1 MGFIKHR
8 DPNKHPG
15 ILTTSVAR
23 YSAMYPVNES
33 PEHAVGRCLDFWNRF
48 GARGETPG
56 YREELALHGW
66 TGTEIIIGS
75 DLKELLWSGISD
87 DWVNFAPR
95 LFPQKL
101 KRSMLGRNRVLV
113 AARRASAEGEFFTEL
128 YCTPSDII
136 ANNDSI
142 LNDVL
147 YETLHQF
154 EEEYRN
160 TGLLRGGATYF
171 YAADLPKD
179 HFLETQNIYCI
190 HRDVKRRRKGKI

>member
-1 MGFIKHR
+1 MGFIKRR

-75 DLKELLWSGISD
+75 DLKESLWTGVS
-87 DWVNFAPR
+87 DWVEVVPH

-101 KRSMLGRNRVLV
+101 KRSMLGRNRILV

-147 YETLHQF
+147 YVTLHQF
-154 EEEYRN
+154 EEEYQS

-171 YAADLPKD
+171 YADDLPKD

-190 HRDVKRRRKGKI
+190 HRDVQRRRKGKI

>member
-1 MGFIKHR
+1 MGFIKRR

>member
-15 ILTTSVAR
+15 ILSTSVAR

-87 DWVNFAPR
+87 DWVNLAPR

>member
-15 ILTTSVAR
+15 FLTTSVAR
-23 YSAMYPVNES
+23 YSAMYPANES

-113 AARRASAEGEFFTEL
+113 AARRASAGGEFFTEL

-154 EEEYRN
+154 EEEYQG

-190 HRDVKRRRKGKI
+190 RRDIKRRRKGKI

>member
-1 MGFIKHR
+1 
-8 DPNKHPG
+8 
-15 ILTTSVAR
+15 
-23 YSAMYPVNES
+23 MYPVNES

-87 DWVNFAPR
+87 DWVNIAPR

-101 KRSMLGRNRVLV
+101 KRSMIGRNRILV

-147 YETLHQF
+147 YVTLHQF
-154 EEEYRN
+154 EEEYQS

-171 YAADLPKD
+171 YADDLPKD

>member
-1 MGFIKHR
+1 MGFIKRR

-15 ILTTSVAR
+15 ILSTSVAR

-87 DWVNFAPR
+87 DWVNLAPR

>member
-15 ILTTSVAR
+15 FLTTSVAR

-33 PEHAVGRCLDFWNRF
+33 PEHAVGRCLGFWNRF

-87 DWVNFAPR
+87 DWVNIAPR

-113 AARRASAEGEFFTEL
+113 AARRASAEGEFFTEI

-147 YETLHQF
+147 YDTLHQF
-154 EEEYRN
+154 EEEYRK

-190 HRDVKRRRKGKI
+190 RRDVKRRRKGKI

>member
-1 MGFIKHR
+1 MGFIKRR

-15 ILTTSVAR
+15 ILSTSVAR

-87 DWVNFAPR
+87 DWVNLAPR

-147 YETLHQF
+147 YVTLHQF
-154 EEEYRN
+154 EEEYQS

>member
-101 KRSMLGRNRVLV
+101 KRSMLGRNRVLI
-113 AARRASAEGEFFTEL
+113 AARRTSAEGEFFTEL

-190 HRDVKRRRKGKI
+190 RRVVKRRRKGKI

>member
-1 MGFIKHR
+1 MGFIKRR

-75 DLKELLWSGISD
+75 DLKEFLWWGISD
-87 DWVNFAPR
+87 DWVNIAPR

-101 KRSMLGRNRVLV
+101 KRSMLGRNRILV

-128 YCTPSDII
+128 FCTPSDII

-147 YETLHQF
+147 YVTLHQF
-154 EEEYRN
+154 EEEYQS

>member
-1 MGFIKHR
+1 MGFIKRR

-15 ILTTSVAR
+15 ILSTSVAR

-56 YREELALHGW
+56 YREEVALHGW

-101 KRSMLGRNRVLV
+101 KRSMLGRNRVLI

-147 YETLHQF
+147 YVTLHQF
-154 EEEYRN
+154 EEEYQS

>member
-1 MGFIKHR
+1 MGFIKRR

-15 ILTTSVAR
+15 ILSTSVAR

-101 KRSMLGRNRVLV
+101 KRSMLGRNRVLI

-154 EEEYRN
+154 EEEYQG

>member
-1 MGFIKHR
+1 MGFIKRR

-15 ILTTSVAR
+15 ILSTSVAR

-75 DLKELLWSGISD
+75 DLKELLWSGVS
-87 DWVNFAPR
+87 DWVDFAPR

-101 KRSMLGRNRVLV
+101 KRSMLGMNRLV
-113 AARRASAEGEFFTEL
+113 IAARRTSAEGEFF
-128 YCTPSDII
+128 YR
-136 ANNDSI
+136 
-142 LNDVL
+142 
-147 YETLHQF
+147 TLLHPK
-154 EEEYRN
+154 RHH
-160 TGLLRGGATYF
+160 RG
-171 YAADLPKD
+171 
-179 HFLETQNIYCI
+179 
-190 HRDVKRRRKGKI
+190 

>member
-15 ILTTSVAR
+15 FLTTSVAR

-75 DLKELLWSGISD
+75 D
-87 DWVNFAPR
+87 F
-95 LFPQKL
+95 
-101 KRSMLGRNRVLV
+101 
-113 AARRASAEGEFFTEL
+113 
-128 YCTPSDII
+128 
-136 ANNDSI
+136 
-142 LNDVL
+142 
-147 YETLHQF
+147 
-154 EEEYRN
+154 
-160 TGLLRGGATYF
+160 
-171 YAADLPKD
+171 
-179 HFLETQNIYCI
+179 
-190 HRDVKRRRKGKI
+190 

>member
-8 DPNKHPG
+8 DPNKYPG
-15 ILTTSVAR
+15 FLTTSVAR

-33 PEHAVGRCLDFWNRF
+33 PEHAVERCLDFWNRF

-87 DWVNFAPR
+87 DWVNLAPR

>member
-101 KRSMLGRNRVLV
+101 KRSMLGRNRVLI

-154 EEEYRN
+154 EEEYQG

>member
-75 DLKELLWSGISD
+75 DLKVLLWSGISD
-87 DWVNFAPR
+87 DWVNLAPR

-154 EEEYRN
+154 EEEYGN

>member
-101 KRSMLGRNRVLV
+101 KRSMLGRHRVLI

-147 YETLHQF
+147 YVTLHQF
-154 EEEYRN
+154 EEEYQS

>member
-1 MGFIKHR
+1 MGFIKRR

-75 DLKELLWSGISD
+75 DLKEFLWWGISD
-87 DWVNFAPR
+87 DWVNIAPR

-101 KRSMLGRNRVLV
+101 KRSMLGRNRILV

-128 YCTPSDII
+128 FCTPSDII

-147 YETLHQF
+147 YVTLHQF
-154 EEEYRN
+154 EEEYQS

-171 YAADLPKD
+171 YADDLPKD
-179 HFLETQNIYCI
+179 HILETQNIYCI

>member
-101 KRSMLGRNRVLV
+101 KRSMLGRNRVLI

>member
-75 DLKELLWSGISD
+75 DLKEFLWWGISD
-87 DWVNFAPR
+87 DWVNIAPR

-101 KRSMLGRNRVLV
+101 KRSMLGRNRILV

-128 YCTPSDII
+128 FCTPSDII

-147 YETLHQF
+147 YVTLHQF
-154 EEEYRN
+154 EEEYQS

-179 HFLETQNIYCI
+179 HFLEPQNIYCI

>member
-87 DWVNFAPR
+87 DWVNLAPR

-154 EEEYRN
+154 EEEYQG

>member
-15 ILTTSVAR
+15 FLTTSVAR

-113 AARRASAEGEFFTEL
+113 AARRASAEG
-128 YCTPSDII
+128 
-136 ANNDSI
+136 
-142 LNDVL
+142 
-147 YETLHQF
+147 
-154 EEEYRN
+154 
-160 TGLLRGGATYF
+160 
-171 YAADLPKD
+171 
-179 HFLETQNIYCI
+179 
-190 HRDVKRRRKGKI
+190 

>member
-1 MGFIKHR
+1 
-8 DPNKHPG
+8 
-15 ILTTSVAR
+15 
-23 YSAMYPVNES
+23 MYPVNES

-190 HRDVKRRRKGKI
+190 RRDVKRRRKGKI

>member
-1 MGFIKHR
+1 MGFIKRR

-15 ILTTSVAR
+15 ILSTSVAR

-33 PEHAVGRCLDFWNRF
+33 PEHAVERCLDFWNRF
-48 GARGETPG
+48 GTRGETPG

-75 DLKELLWSGISD
+75 DFKEWMWSGG
-87 DWVNFAPR
+87 
-95 LFPQKL
+95 
-101 KRSMLGRNRVLV
+101 MLGMNRLVV
-113 AARRASAEGEFFTEL
+113 AARRASVEGEFFTEL

-136 ANNDSI
+136 AQNDSI

-147 YETLHQF
+147 YVTLHQF
-154 EEEYRN
+154 EEEYRT
-160 TGLLRGGATYF
+160 TGFLRGGATYF
-171 YAADLPKD
+171 YADDLPKE

-190 HRDVKRRRKGKI
+190 RRDVKRRRKGKI

>member
-1 MGFIKHR
+1 MGFIKRR
-8 DPNKHPG
+8 DPNEHPG
-15 ILTTSVAR
+15 FLTTSVAR

-33 PEHAVGRCLDFWNRF
+33 PEHAVERCLDFWNRF
-48 GARGETPG
+48 GTRGETPG

-75 DLKELLWSGISD
+75 DFKEWMWSGVS
-87 DWVNFAPR
+87 DWVDFAPR

-101 KRSMLGRNRVLV
+101 KRSMLGRDRLLV

-128 YCTPSDII
+128 Y

-147 YETLHQF
+147 YVTLHQF
-154 EEEYRN
+154 EEEYQS

-171 YAADLPKD
+171 YADDLPKD

-190 HRDVKRRRKGKI
+190 RKDVKRRRKGKI

>member
-1 MGFIKHR
+1 
-8 DPNKHPG
+8 
-15 ILTTSVAR
+15 
-23 YSAMYPVNES
+23 MYPVNES

-147 YETLHQF
+147 YVTLHQF
-154 EEEYRN
+154 EEEYQG

-171 YAADLPKD
+171 YAANLPKD

-190 HRDVKRRRKGKI
+190 RRDVKRRAKGRI

>member
-1 MGFIKHR
+1 MGFIKRR

-101 KRSMLGRNRVLV
+101 KRSMLGRNRVLI

-147 YETLHQF
+147 YVTLHQF
-154 EEEYRN
+154 EEEYQS

>member
-87 DWVNFAPR
+87 DWVNLAPR

-160 TGLLRGGATYF
+160 TGLLRGGAMYF

>member
-87 DWVNFAPR
+87 DWVNLAPR

-147 YETLHQF
+147 YVTLHQF
-154 EEEYRN
+154 EEEYQS

>member
-154 EEEYRN
+154 EEEYQG

>member
-113 AARRASAEGEFFTEL
+113 AARRASAGGEFFTEL

>member
-1 MGFIKHR
+1 MGFIKRR

-75 DLKELLWSGISD
+75 DLKEFLWWGISD
-87 DWVNFAPR
+87 DWVNIAPR

-101 KRSMLGRNRVLV
+101 KRSMLGRNRILV

-128 YCTPSDII
+128 FCTPSDII

-147 YETLHQF
+147 YVTLHQF
-154 EEEYRN
+154 EEEYQS

-171 YAADLPKD
+171 YADDLPKD
-179 HFLETQNIYCI
+179 YFLETQNIYCI

>member
-1 MGFIKHR
+1 
-8 DPNKHPG
+8 
-15 ILTTSVAR
+15 
-23 YSAMYPVNES
+23 MYPVNES

-48 GARGETPG
+48 GTRGETPG

-87 DWVNFAPR
+87 DWVNIAPR

-101 KRSMLGRNRVLV
+101 KRSMLGRNRILV

-128 YCTPSDII
+128 FCTPSDII

-147 YETLHQF
+147 YVTLHQF
-154 EEEYRN
+154 EEEYQS

-171 YAADLPKD
+171 YADDLPKD

>member
-87 DWVNFAPR
+87 DWVNIAPR

>member
-87 DWVNFAPR
+87 DWVNLAPR

>member
-101 KRSMLGRNRVLV
+101 KRSMLGRNRVLI

-147 YETLHQF
+147 YVTLHQF
-154 EEEYRN
+154 EEEYQG

>member
-1 MGFIKHR
+1 MGFIKRR

-15 ILTTSVAR
+15 FLTTSVAR

-87 DWVNFAPR
+87 DWVNLAPR

-101 KRSMLGRNRVLV
+101 KRSMIGRNRVLV

-147 YETLHQF
+147 YVTLHQF
-154 EEEYRN
+154 EEEYQS

-171 YAADLPKD
+171 YADDLPQD

-190 HRDVKRRRKGKI
+190 HREVKRRRKGTI

>member
-15 ILTTSVAR
+15 FLTTSVAR

-56 YREELALHGW
+56 YREELTLHGW

-87 DWVNFAPR
+87 DWVNLAPR

-179 HFLETQNIYCI
+179 HFL
-190 HRDVKRRRKGKI
+190 